1 MRTSTATLAALLG
14 LAMTCAALAQAP
26 PVLPVSGP
34 PDWSGFK
41 AHADKAKALAGEQWK
56 AAADYFCS
64 PGVRVNSI
72 TDPEIEPT
80 RLFDDVWALGDEG
93 TTVYAVTTPG
103 GIVLIDALYPDKY
116 EKTLLPQMAKAG
128 LDPAK
133 VRYVLISH
141 GHADHFGGA
150 TWFQQKY
157 GARVVLS
164 PADWDL
170 AEKARMPP
178 GHPAPKRDIE
188 ARDGEAITVGGV
200 AFTPVFVPGHTPGSL
215 AWIFPVTDGGKAHM
229 AGLFGSTIL
238 RNDRLT
244 TDNLAQELA
253 SWEKWARITKARK
266 VDVELQNHPL
276 FDGMPQ
282 KLKAIRA
289 RAAGQGSGQPNP
301 FVVGQASYQRFAGTV
316 AECLKADIARKGG
329 KVPAAL
335 RRRAAR

>member
-1 MRTSTATLAALLG
+1 MRTSTTALAALLG
-14 LAMTCAALAQAP
+14 LALASAALAQAP
-26 PVLPVSGP
+26 VALPVSGL
-34 PDWSGFK
+34 PDWAGAK
-41 AHADKAKALAGEQWK
+41 AHADKAKALAGGQWT

-64 PGVRVNSI
+64 PGVRVNLIS
-72 TDPEIEPT
+72 DPEIEPT
-80 RLFDDVWALGDEG
+80 KLFDNVWALGDEG
-93 TTVYAVTTPG
+93 TTVYAVTTPD

-133 VRYVLISH
+133 VKYVLITH

-150 TWFQQKY
+150 TYFQQKY
-157 GARVVLS
+157 GAKVALS

-170 AEKARMPP
+170 AEKARMPA
-178 GHPAPKRDIE
+178 GHPAPTRDVE
-188 ARDGEAITVGGV
+188 ARDGEAITIGGL
-200 AFTPVFVPGHTPGSL
+200 AFTPVYVPGHTPGSL
-215 AWIFPVTDGGKAHM
+215 AWIFPVTDGGQPHM

-244 TDNLAQELA
+244 TDNLAEELA
-253 SWEKWARITKARK
+253 SWEKWAKATKAKK

-276 FDGMPQ
+276 FDGMPD

-289 RAAGQGSGQPNP
+289 RGPGQANP
-301 FVVGQASYQRFAGTV
+301 FVVGAAAYQRFAGTV

-329 KVPAAL
+329 KVPG
-335 RRRAAR
+335 